1 MHITLAE
8 ILINTREWF
17 EKAVPNP
24 TDTNVNVQLGCHM
37 EEVGEMLAEVRAND
51 LVTAAALQSAVQSID
66 NLATVLKTGGSIR
79 VDLEGREPILDAI
92 CDQIVTGIGVG
103 HMLGLDT
110 VCALREV
117 NRSNHSKFV
126 DGQPIFNEN
135 GKIMKGP
142 DYSEPV
148 LTDYT

>member
-1 MHITLAE
+1 MAE
-8 ILINTREWF
+8 ILIDTRGWF

-24 TDTNVNVQLGCHM
+24 TETNVNVQLGCHM
-37 EEVGEMLAEVRAND
+37 EEVGEMLAELRAND
-51 LVTAAALQSAVQSID
+51 LVTSAFMQTARQAID
-66 NLATVLKTGGSIR
+66 NLATHLKTGGSVR
-79 VDLEGREPILDAI
+79 VDPESREPMLDSI

-103 HMLGLDT
+103 HMLSLDT

-126 DGQPIFNEN
+126 NGEPVFNEN

-142 DYSEPV
+142 DYSEPI